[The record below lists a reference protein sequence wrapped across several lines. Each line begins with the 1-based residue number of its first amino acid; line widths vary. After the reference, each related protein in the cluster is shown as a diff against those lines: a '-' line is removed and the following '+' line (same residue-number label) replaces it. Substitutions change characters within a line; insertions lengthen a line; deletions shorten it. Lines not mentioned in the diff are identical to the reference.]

1 MNSRTRSETVIVI
14 SISSKDYQELVDK
27 LRQQIEKKYSFI
39 KFLLNLISR
48 LFQFIFY
55 GSLFMII
62 LTVFIKVLNFNLL
75 IPLIITSCLLMIFPK
90 LIISEIDRKVI
101 SEVKKNAIELI
112 VKKFRKGEIEVIN
125 NENKQEIEK
134 LTYVD
139 PITKTKYIIK
149 IVR

>member
-1 MNSRTRSETVIVI
+1 
-14 SISSKDYQELVDK
+14 
-27 LRQQIEKKYSFI
+27 
-39 KFLLNLISR
+39 
-48 LFQFIFY
+48 
-55 GSLFMII
+55 MII